1 MLWFVGCGRVERLFV
16 APVGLGDID
25 RAFEGIGF
33 GLGDIRRRIRG
44 VRADGILRVSGVGF
58 RTVDAFPRP
67 LTGLPARANHP
78 DTGVQYR
85 ALTDIIL
92 ITSPAASGVGV

>member
-1 MLWFVGCGRVERLFV
+1 MLRFVGCARVERLFV
-16 APVGLGDID
+16 APVRLGDIA
-25 RAFEGIGF
+25 RVLEGIGF
-33 GLGDIRRRIRG
+33 GLGDIRRRIHG
-44 VRADGILRVSGVGF
+44 VRADGILRVSDVGF
-58 RTVDAFPRP
+58 RAVDAFPRP
-67 LTGLPARANHP
+67 LTRLPARATHP